1 MDVSERLA
9 ALERRLDALERP
21 TSPAVDAGDALWA
34 LDALA
39 AQGEQPGAVLLAGTV
54 TLPDGRA
61 ARWQEGRELPG
72 LLDVEVVRVADRLG
86 ALGSPVRLRLL
97 LRLLHEPQTV
107 QELTTVDGVGTS
119 GQVYHHLRQLTATGW
134 VRSQGG
140 GRYEVPVARVVP
152 LLGALLSA
160 GT

>member
-9 ALERRLDALERP
+9 ALERRMAALEHP
-21 TSPAVDAGDALWA
+21 PPPSVEDADALWA
-34 LDALA
+34 INALA
-39 AQGEQPGAVLLAGTV
+39 TQGEEPGSVLLAGTV
-54 TLPDGRA
+54 TLPDGRPV
-61 ARWQEGRELPG
+61 RWQEARGLPG
-72 LLDVEVVRVADRLG
+72 LLDVAVDQVADSLG
-86 ALGSPVRLRLL
+86 ALGNPVRLRIL

-107 QELTTVDGVGTS
+107 QELTSIEGIGTT

-134 VRSQGG
+134 ARTPGG

-160 GT
+160 GP